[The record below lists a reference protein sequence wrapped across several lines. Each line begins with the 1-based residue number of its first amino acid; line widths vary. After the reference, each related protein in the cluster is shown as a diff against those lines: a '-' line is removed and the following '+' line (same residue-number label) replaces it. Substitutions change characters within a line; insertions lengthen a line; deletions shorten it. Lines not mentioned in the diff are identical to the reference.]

1 VPGTDNKTTRND
13 LPPMPRLPRREALQI
28 GFSGFLGMGLSG
40 VLGGQAEAAARAPRR
55 RVKSVVLV
63 FLTGAPSHQ
72 DMWDLK
78 PDGPSTTRGEFR
90 PVATNVP
97 GVEIGPHMPGLAQL
111 ADTYA
116 IVRSMR
122 HSLPSHEHGT
132 HRMLTGINKEPP
144 GSTHMA
150 SRNDWP
156 CFSAGM
162 QYLRPDPDGNP
173 RGIMLPTYL
182 NNGYGFCGQT
192 AGFLG
197 ADYDPWHVIK
207 DPNGKNFRVD
217 ELEFQPG
224 LSVGRVN
231 DRRQLLE
238 SIDAQR
244 RALSESLP
252 VNDLTRRMQ
261 QAHDILVDGRLR
273 ESFDIGQ
280 ETTET
285 RDRYG
290 RHMFGQSLL
299 LARRLVESEM
309 PIVQVNIGRMNRWDT
324 HGNNFKR
331 LATELVPPFE
341 KGLSSLVTDLRDR
354 GLLDETLIVVTG
366 EFGRTP
372 IINKNGG
379 RDHWSRVFS
388 ALFIGGGVQ
397 GGQVIGASDQT
408 AADPITRAYYPA
420 DMGATIYSALGIDPS
435 SQVID
440 RLRRP
445 HQLNK
450 GEVIAPLYGTA

>member
-1 VPGTDNKTTRND
+1 MSEQGTGFGVEN
-13 LPPMPRLPRREALQI
+13 LGRRDVLQV
-28 GFSGFLGMGLSG
+28 GFSGLLGLGLAD
-40 VLGGQAEAAARAPRR
+40 VLAGRSESADRAPRR
-55 RVKSVVLV
+55 KVRSVVLL

-78 PDGPSTTRGEFR
+78 PDGPSSTRGEFR

-132 HRMLTGINKEPP
+132 HRMLTGINKQPP

-156 CFSAGM
+156 CYSAGL
-162 QYLRPDPDGNP
+162 QYLKPHPDGQP
-173 RGIMLPTYL
+173 QGIMLPTYL

-197 ADYDPWHVIK
+197 ADYDPWHVIR
-207 DPNGKNFRVD
+207 DPNGKNFHVD

-224 LSVGRVN
+224 LGVGRLT
-231 DRRQLLE
+231 DRRRLLQG
-238 SIDAQR
+238 IDSQR
-244 RALSESLP
+244 QALANNQRVS
-252 VNDLTRRMQ
+252 DLSRRMQ
-261 QAHDILVDGRLR
+261 QAHDILVSGGLR

-280 ETTET
+280 ESKET

-290 RHMFGQSLL
+290 RHMFGQSML

-309 PIVQVNIGRMNRWDT
+309 PIVQVNVGSMNRWDT

-331 LATELVPPFE
+331 LKSELLPPFE

-372 IINKNGG
+372 KINKTGG

-397 GGQVIGASDQT
+397 GGQVIGASDRL
-408 AADPITRAYYPA
+408 ASDPVTRAYSPA
-420 DMGATIYSALGIDPS
+420 DMGATIYAALGIDPA

-445 HQLNK
+445 HQLNI

>member
-1 VPGTDNKTTRND
+1 MHDNRTEHGSGD
-13 LPPMPRLPRREALQI
+13 LGRREALQV
-28 GFSGFLGMGLSG
+28 GFSGFLGLGLAD
-40 VLGGQAEAAARAPRR
+40 VLADRGSAAPKLSRG
-55 RVKSVVLV
+55 RVRSVVLV
-63 FLTGAPSHQ
+63 FLTGAPAHQ

-78 PDGPSTTRGEFR
+78 PEGPSSTRGEFR

-97 GVEIGPHMPGLAQL
+97 GVEIGPHMPGMAKL
-111 ADTYA
+111 ADKYA

-122 HSLPSHEHGT
+122 HSIPSHELGT

-144 GSTHMA
+144 GATHMA

-156 CFSAGM
+156 CFSAGL
-162 QYLRPDPDGNP
+162 QYLRPNAEGRPQ
-173 RGIMLPTYL
+173 GIMLPTYL

-217 ELEFQPG
+217 ELEFRPG
-224 LSVGRVN
+224 LSVGRLA
-231 DRRQLLE
+231 DRQRLLQ
-238 SIDAQR
+238 SIDSQR
-244 RALSESLP
+244 AALAESQQ
-252 VNDLTRRMQ
+252 VSDLSRRMQ
-261 QAHDILVDGRLR
+261 QAHNILVDGGLR
-273 ESFDIGQ
+273 DSFDIAR
-280 ETTET
+280 ESDET

-290 RHMFGQSLL
+290 RHTFGQSML

-309 PIVQVNIGRMNRWDT
+309 PIVQVNVGHMNKWDT
-324 HGNNFKR
+324 HANNFKR
-331 LATELVPPFE
+331 LGSELVPPFE
-341 KGLSSLVTDLRDR
+341 KGLSSLVTDLSDR

-372 IINKNGG
+372 KINKNAG

-388 ALFIGGGVQ
+388 AVVIGGGIQ
-397 GGQVIGASDQT
+397 GGQVIGASDKM
-408 AADPITRAYYPA
+408 ASDPVTRAYYPA

-435 SQVID
+435 SQVVD

-450 GEVIAPLYGTA
+450 GEVIAPLYGAA